1 MLSFSIR
8 TKCCGLLTKG
18 VTILHENVHPHVS
31 HVKARN
37 SSKLCWDTL
46 PFTHTALTLPIHTF
60 NTIVRSIKF
69 WIFLFWKEKATC
81 YQFYVTPKR
90 IFSFNYIIYLFNIY
104 VFYRL
109 WIAVQPYVPEIIWTP
124 LKKWNPLGLETQFWT
139 MPKSLLTSF
148 MLPLKSEF
156 LFSFSQCNS
165 CVIFIT
171 VNLQRLNL
179 SRA

>member
-1 MLSFSIR
+1 MLQLYVHKMLSFSIR

-81 YQFYVTPKR
+81 INFM
-90 IFSFNYIIYLFNIY
+90 
-104 VFYRL
+104 
-109 WIAVQPYVPEIIWTP
+109 WP
-124 LKKWNPLGLETQFWT
+124 LKEFFPLIILFIYSIFMSFIGFELPSNL
-139 MPKSLLTSF
+139 MYRKSY
-148 MLPLKSEF
+148 EHH
-156 LFSFSQCNS
+156 
-165 CVIFIT
+165 
-171 VNLQRLNL
+171 
-179 SRA
+179 